1 MCSAVV
7 RCAVVWCSVVWCSVV
22 WCGVVICV
30 VGSVGSPPE
39 NLMQAMI
46 NTRMRA
52 MSDGLLDVR
61 DAESVMQF
69 VRDCGGFLLA
79 LGSEADI
86 INGNVS

>member
-7 RCAVVWCSVVWCSVV
+7 RCAVVWCSVVWC
-22 WCGVVICV
+22 GVVLGV

-61 DAESVMQF
+61 DAEF
-69 VRDCGGFLLA
+69 CDAICERLWWLLTCTR
-79 LGSEADI
+79 E
-86 INGNVS
+86 